1 MRGRRWNICLAT
13 LRVWTGYKSKDAD
26 VNDRLGAGDDLNG
39 WEGKASSVG
48 PREVWTYDH

>member
-1 MRGRRWNICLAT
+1 MDC
-13 LRVWTGYKSKDAD
+13 KDKD
-26 VNDRLGAGDDLNG
+26 VVVNDRLVAGDDMHG